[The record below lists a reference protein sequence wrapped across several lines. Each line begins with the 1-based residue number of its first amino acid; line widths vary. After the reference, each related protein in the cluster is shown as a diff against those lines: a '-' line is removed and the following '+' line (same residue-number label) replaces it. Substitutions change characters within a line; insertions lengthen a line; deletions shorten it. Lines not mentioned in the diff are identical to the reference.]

1 MNYVLLN
8 NGIKMPIV
16 GFGVYQIPKE
26 LTKDSVIDAIKVG
39 YRHID
44 TAQGY
49 KNEKEVGEAIKE
61 CGISRDKLFITT
73 KIWVDNFGYSKTKD
87 SFEESLK
94 RLQTT
99 YLDLVLIHHP
109 FSDYY
114 GTYKA
119 LEEYYEQGKIKAIGV
134 SNFYPDRLADL
145 IAFNKIKPQVNQIEI
160 NPFYQRKSEISFME
174 QNNVQVEAWAPF
186 AEGKN
191 KIFSNPI
198 LVSIGNKYHK
208 SPAQV
213 ILRWLIEQN
222 IVVVSKTTHLERMK
236 ENFNIFDFKL
246 DSNDMELIKSLDL
259 NQSQFFYDN
268 TVEGVNRML
277 EVIKIRRNQED

>member
-87 SFEESLK
+87 SFEASLK

-160 NPFYQRKSEISFME
+160 NPFYQRKNEIFFME

>member
-8 NGIKMPIV
+8 NGIKMPVV

-87 SFEESLK
+87 SFEASLK

-160 NPFYQRKSEISFME
+160 NPFYQRKSEIFFME

>member
-8 NGIKMPIV
+8 NGIKMPVV

-87 SFEESLK
+87 SFEASLK

-174 QNNVQVEAWAPF
+174 KNNVQVEAWAPF

-277 EVIKIRRNQED
+277 EVIKIRRTQED

>member
-87 SFEESLK
+87 SFEASLK

-174 QNNVQVEAWAPF
+174 KNNVQVEAWAPF

>member
-8 NGIKMPIV
+8 NGIKMPVV

-87 SFEESLK
+87 SFEASLK

-160 NPFYQRKSEISFME
+160 NPFYQRKNEIFFME

>member
-8 NGIKMPIV
+8 NGIKMPIF

-26 LTKDSVIDAIKVG
+26 LTKSAVIDAIKVG

-160 NPFYQRKSEISFME
+160 NPFYQRKSEIFFME

-277 EVIKIRRNQED
+277 EVIKIRRTQED